1 MEAEREVQGLGCT
14 ERGHWPGV
22 RGRQRLD
29 RGTESEAAA
38 DPPPPPAPSFGWLIC
53 KMETISPTSQG
64 G

>member
-38 DPPPPPAPSFGWLIC
+38 DPPPPRHQALAGSYVKWR
-53 KMETISPTSQG
+53 Q
-64 G
+64 